1 MSPLRYRSRS
11 ARLAALVAIPLLAV
25 IALFSWSFSSAV
37 GSSPD
42 DDFHLASIWCG
53 LGDRPGLCE
62 EPSGSNDSVERMVP
76 TPVAQA
82 ICAAQHAET
91 SASCWN
97 GGATGL
103 TLVKRANVDHL
114 YPPVFYATM
123 STLAGKDVA
132 ASVVAMRLANSVIA
146 VGLVTA
152 VFLFLPR
159 RLRPALIISVL
170 AASVPLG
177 LFVFASTNP
186 SSWALL
192 SAATVWVSLYGALI
206 APKRRNAVVLTSL
219 AVFAALLGAGARAD
233 AALFAVF
240 GAMIALWLGVRR
252 GRGVLIPVIGAAAI
266 LVLSATL
273 YLTASQSSAASAGL
287 GGYGARLS
295 AGELVRNAL
304 EIPSLWIGVFGY
316 WPLGWFDTGVPA
328 AVWVVGFGVFAFAL
342 LTGLHGATR
351 RRIVACI
358 AALAAMW
365 FVPFYILWQS
375 GAHVGEGVQPRY
387 ILPLMII
394 ALGVSAANERAAALW
409 RGWPLIIASAAL
421 ALTNSVSLHINIQ
434 RYTTGLDVNSVDPGA
449 HAEWWWGWAPSPMGV
464 WLIGSVSFALLL
476 AGLLVANRL
485 FGGPAL
491 VADDEAEQITTG
503 DTGPAAPS
511 DYDASKTDDQ
521 VSALE
526 SNAASA
532 R

>member
-1 MSPLRYRSRS
+1 MSPSRYRSRS
-11 ARLAALVAIPLLAV
+11 LRLSALIAIPLLAV
-25 IALFSWSFSSAV
+25 IALFSWSFSSGV

-62 EPSGSNDSVERMVP
+62 EPGGSGASVERKVP

-82 ICAAQHAET
+82 ICAAQHADV
-91 SASCWN
+91 SSSCWN
-97 GGATGL
+97 ESAPGL
-103 TLVKRANVDHL
+103 TQVKRANIDHL
-114 YPPVFYATM
+114 YPPVFYGAM
-123 STLAGKDVA
+123 SVFASTDVA
-132 ASVVAMRLANSVIA
+132 ASVIAMRLANSVIA
-146 VGLVTA
+146 VGLITA

-159 RLRPALIISVL
+159 RLRPALIVSVL

-192 SAATVWVSLYGALI
+192 SAATVWVALYGALI
-206 APKRRNAVVLTSL
+206 ASRRRQSIVLTSL
-219 AVFAALLGAGARAD
+219 AVLAALLGAGARAD

-240 GAMIALWLGVRR
+240 GALIALWLGLRR
-252 GRGVLIPVIGAAAI
+252 GRALVVPLIGGAVILA
-266 LVLSATL
+266 LSAAL
-273 YLTASQSSAASAGL
+273 YLSASQSSAATGGL
-287 GGYGARLS
+287 PGYGRLS
-295 AGELVRNAL
+295 AGDLVRNAL
-304 EIPSLWIGVFGY
+304 DIPSLWAGVFGY

-328 AVWVVGFGVFAFAL
+328 VVWVLGVAVFGFVL
-342 LTGLHGATR
+342 LTGLRGATPR
-351 RRIVACI
+351 RVI
-358 AALAAMW
+358 ASLATLLAMW
-365 FVPFYILWQS
+365 FVPFYMLWQS
-375 GAHVGEGVQPRY
+375 GAHVGQAVQPRY

-394 ALGVSAANERAAALW
+394 ALGVSAASERAATLW

-485 FGGPAL
+485 FGGPSPI
-491 VADDEAEQITTG
+491 ADGEAEQIPTEDAG
-503 DTGPAAPS
+503 SAAPS

-526 SNAASA
+526 SDAASA